1 MHPTPITQ
9 KIKTEQIK
17 DKTFDEERALY
28 NIKDTEVINCTF
40 AGEADGESVLKEG
53 RNYKVKNCS
62 FFIAL
67 SYVARTKIHPHKFIN
82 G

>member
-1 MHPTPITQ
+1 MQPTPITKELKTK
-9 KIKTEQIK
+9 KIENQ
-17 DKTFDEERALY
+17 TFDEERALY

-62 FFIAL
+62 FSFHCATLCGTPKNSAL
-67 SYVARTKIHPHKFIN
+67 
-82 G
+82 